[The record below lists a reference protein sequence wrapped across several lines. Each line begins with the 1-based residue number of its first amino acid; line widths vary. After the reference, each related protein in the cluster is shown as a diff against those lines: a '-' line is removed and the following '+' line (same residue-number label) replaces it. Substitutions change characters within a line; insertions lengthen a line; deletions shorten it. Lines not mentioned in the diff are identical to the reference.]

1 MLWSRSSL
9 FQTAVVSPVRLVFAK
24 ILTLISRPG
33 KLFPVN
39 AKHDLLRMKIGA
51 LEIVIIVAVLLCTV
65 VVWRW
70 LADVRSDNFDD
81 DYDED
86 DAENQIPDKG
96 NSALR
101 LAGTGLLLGG
111 VAVVIISYQLIVGLA
126 SSFVW
131 ATIIIAVGLGLLF
144 LSRR

>member
-1 MLWSRSSL
+1 
-9 FQTAVVSPVRLVFAK
+9 
-24 ILTLISRPG
+24 
-33 KLFPVN
+33 
-39 AKHDLLRMKIGA
+39 MKIGA
-51 LEIVIIVAVLLCTV
+51 LEIVIIAAVLLCTV

-70 LADVRSDNFDD
+70 LAGGRSDNFDD
-81 DYDED
+81 DYDDD
-86 DAENQIPDKG
+86 DAENQRPDKR

-101 LAGTGLLLGG
+101 LAGIGLLLGG
-111 VAVVIISYQLIVGLA
+111 VVVVIISYQLIVGLA

>member
-1 MLWSRSSL
+1 
-9 FQTAVVSPVRLVFAK
+9 
-24 ILTLISRPG
+24 
-33 KLFPVN
+33 
-39 AKHDLLRMKIGA
+39 MKIGA
-51 LEIVIIVAVLLCTV
+51 LEIVIIAAVLLCTV

-70 LADVRSDNFDD
+70 LAGGRSDNFDD
-81 DYDED
+81 DD
-86 DAENQIPDKG
+86 DAENQRPDKR

-101 LAGTGLLLGG
+101 LAGIGLLLGG
-111 VAVVIISYQLIVGLA
+111 VVVVIISYQLIVGLA